1 MSHIH
6 HEACVIKT
14 NLLLKKR
21 NTNTRKSFDKSS
33 SNEKNETPILQQID
47 LRQRQQEVKRKKSDI
62 GIHQATKHNN
72 ETNYRE
78 MEKQI
83 QTLTSE

>member
-6 HEACVIKT
+6 HEACVIKI

-72 ETNYRE
+72 EINYRE
-78 MEKQI
+78 KEKQI